1 METSTGYATPAYCT
15 ELNVAELKQALMAGI
30 KEDAANLRDLT
41 ITKLMERT
49 SSPSHQEIVAFNR
62 SLFPKNPKRV

>member
-15 ELNVAELKQALMAGI
+15 ELNVAELKQALMAGV